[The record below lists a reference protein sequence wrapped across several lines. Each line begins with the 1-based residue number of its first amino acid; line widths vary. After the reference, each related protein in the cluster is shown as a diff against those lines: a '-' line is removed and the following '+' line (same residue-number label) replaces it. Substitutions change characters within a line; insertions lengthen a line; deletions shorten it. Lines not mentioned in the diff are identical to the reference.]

1 MNFLVIFIE
10 LQLFGLLIKATRLS
24 PADPHSY
31 SRPDQIKTR
40 HIHWQF
46 SVDFDQKVLNGH
58 VVLTLEKVYEKG
70 HNVTSLLLDG
80 KSLNIEKV
88 IDLSC
93 DCELQ
98 YKYEFR

>member
-1 MNFLVIFIE
+1 MNFLVILIE
-10 LQLFGLLIKATRLS
+10 LQLFGVLIKGTRLS

-31 SRPDQIKTR
+31 SRPDQIKTK

-58 VVLTLEKVYEKG
+58 VVLTLEKVYEK
-70 HNVTSLLLDG
+70 NVTSILLDG
-80 KSLNIEKV
+80 KSLNIKKV

-93 DCELQ
+93 ECELQ
-98 YKYEFR
+98 FKYQLR

>member
-10 LQLFGLLIKATRLS
+10 LQLFGVLIKGTRLS

-31 SRPDQIKTR
+31 SRPDQIKTK

-58 VVLTLEKVYEKG
+58 VVLTLEKVYEK
-70 HNVTSLLLDG
+70 NVTSILLDG
-80 KSLNIEKV
+80 KSLNIKKV

-93 DCELQ
+93 ECELHF
-98 YKYEFR
+98 KYQLR